1 MHKLLARQLQRAL
14 GLDGGDALVR
24 LAELSQLQEGDRL
37 SAGQSA
43 LLQGLATLVERVN
56 GAYEHYERD
65 LDLKTRSLELSS
77 AETTAIN
84 KRLRAELLSR
94 TRAIDSL
101 RATVRGVMDSIG
113 GVHAPQQDDSL
124 ESLSAL
130 VSELFQ
136 QREESQ
142 RRLQAALADVANQK
156 FALDQHAIVSITTV
170 AGDITYVNDKFTQ
183 ISGHSRDE
191 LIGRNHRLIS
201 SGQHD
206 PAFFADLWDTISR
219 GEVWHGEICN
229 RAKAGHLYWVQATI
243 VPLKDAVG
251 VPVQYIAIRTDITE
265 RKALEA
271 SIQQAEARLRRITNA
286 VPGAVYQVEVLPQ
299 ARSIRFTFV
308 SEAVRSLLGLTPQA
322 LMSDPD
328 SLFDRIYLADRGPVA
343 AALWDAAKAVR
354 GWRGEFR
361 VLRPDGVRLW
371 LSSQAE
377 PEAQR
382 GAHGALVYTGIWQDV
397 TQAHEVARELR
408 KAKEDAETASRAKS
422 EFLANM
428 SHEIRTP
435 MNGIMGMTELTLDT
449 ELNAQQRG
457 YLEVVKSSSDALL
470 RVINDILD
478 FSKVEAG
485 KLQIEKLPFNVEHT
499 VGGALKSLSGRAS
512 QKGLELICD
521 IDPDL
526 EPWLLGDAG
535 RLRQVLL
542 NLVGNAIK
550 FTERGVIV
558 TSVRANLADAIGC
571 QLQFCVKDTGIGIP
585 AHLTAA
591 IFDPF
596 TQEDSSITRRFGG
609 TGLGLTISSRLI
621 QAMGGRI
628 WVDSVVGQG
637 SEFRFVLPF
646 ERSAPAWVPA
656 APRELPG
663 LHVLLVDDGAESAA
677 VLTRLLTR
685 RGARVSVVHDADQAL
700 ARLQSEAARGTD
712 VDLLLIDAPLPGLDA
727 VALGRAVRA
736 LPAASQVP
744 MLLLAAAGARGD
756 LDGQAGARLD
766 VLLVEDHPVN
776 QALAENLLERMGHRV
791 VLAGDG
797 LQALERLRERR
808 FDLVFMDMMM
818 PVLDG
823 LEATRRFRAAEM
835 GPRTPI
841 VAMTANALPA
851 DRQRCLEAGMD
862 DYLAKPIVISEFERL
877 VLRYA
882 RASAGAEAATPRF
895 DFEAGL
901 RSVDAMVSRII
912 APVFIEQWPK
922 DEHRLVDA
930 LARRDWVALLH
941 VSHSLKS
948 TLRMF
953 GADPIAEA
961 SERIETLC
969 REQREDGLDQLVE
982 QLRAGVPLLV
992 DVLSRIEETEP

>member
-756 LDGQAGARLD
+756 LDGQAEARFDGVLTKPYTREDVLALIGATLFGEAPEPPLLPTPAAAGPAGARLD

-776 QALAENLLERMGHRV
+776 QALAENLLERMGHR
-791 VLAGDG
+791 
-797 LQALERLRERR
+797 
-808 FDLVFMDMMM
+808 
-818 PVLDG
+818 
-823 LEATRRFRAAEM
+823 
-835 GPRTPI
+835 
-841 VAMTANALPA
+841 
-851 DRQRCLEAGMD
+851 
-862 DYLAKPIVISEFERL
+862 
-877 VLRYA
+877 
-882 RASAGAEAATPRF
+882 
-895 DFEAGL
+895 
-901 RSVDAMVSRII
+901 
-912 APVFIEQWPK
+912 
-922 DEHRLVDA
+922 
-930 LARRDWVALLH
+930 
-941 VSHSLKS
+941 
-948 TLRMF
+948 
-953 GADPIAEA
+953 
-961 SERIETLC
+961 
-969 REQREDGLDQLVE
+969 
-982 QLRAGVPLLV
+982 
-992 DVLSRIEETEP
+992 